1 MNGLPEAKRAYRNEL
16 QLNECYI
23 SVAIY
28 LNLISTIKQTNQNQ
42 LLSFFDHSKF
52 RSFVKNDSTTENCQ
66 SSGCFWLLK
75 LQNQLSGGCSVKNVI
90 LKYFVEFRDLQLFL
104 KTKLRHRHFPVNFAN
119 FSEELFRRISAN
131 VCIWNYFIRLRA
143 TACRISQNLAIRKL

>member
-1 MNGLPEAKRAYRNEL
+1 MLYQCSHLSESNFNDKTNKSK
-16 QLNECYI
+16 
-23 SVAIY
+23 SV
-28 LNLISTIKQTNQNQ
+28 IKLFWPLT
-42 LLSFFDHSKF
+42 KF

-66 SSGCFWLLK
+66 SSGRFWLLK
-75 LQNQLSGGCSVKNVI
+75 LQNQLPGGCSVKNVI

-131 VCIWNYFIRLRA
+131 VCIWNLVKGELFHTFTGNRLSYF
-143 TACRISQNLAIRKL
+143 TKFSN